1 MRHPDSFDSK
11 SKTGSHL
18 QTITPQNTLGD
29 ELVTRE
35 MRAFCELCQKEYLV
49 SLIYMKK
56 GELITLSQD
65 CKEAVNQCE
74 FY

>member
-1 MRHPDSFDSK
+1 MNPMTPLPDD
-11 SKTGSHL
+11 
-18 QTITPQNTLGD
+18 QTRSSLLEIIQNTLGN

-35 MRAFCELCQKEYLV
+35 MRAFCELCQKGYLV
-49 SLIYMKK
+49 PLIYMPK